1 MNVTQREM
9 TTMSFP
15 AVAPA
20 VIRREARNLAP
31 AKGPAR
37 AAPSVV
43 QLSYQRMNLRT
54 IDLNLFVIF
63 EALMAE
69 RSVKRAAQKVG
80 LSPSALSHGLGRLR
94 AVFNDDLFLRGAD
107 GLVPTRRALDLIDP
121 VRGGLKQIQHALADH
136 VRFDPQTSQRAFK
149 IQFHG
154 YLTGALVPGLC
165 ARAREQAPGVKLI
178 VEDPSTAADMELDDP
193 GNIQIRIGS
202 APALGE
208 DYKRDPLFED
218 RLVLALRRDHP
229 VAGRPLTLDTLCDL
243 SYIEVLT
250 PSRHPTKIDDLVR
263 QSGLDRRIALE
274 TPHPSLVVPIISQ
287 TDLGAFLPEQW
298 VRLHCNPER
307 IVILP
312 LPLPESSFTVE
323 QVWHVRNDRDPGHR
337 WLRNLIAEA
346 GKAVLAATARRNPA
360 G

>member
-1 MNVTQREM
+1 
-9 TTMSFP
+9 MSFP

-31 AKGPAR
+31 AEGPAR
-37 AAPSVV
+37 AAPPVV
-43 QLSYQRMNLRT
+43 QLNYQRMNLRT
-54 IDLNLFVIF
+54 IDLNLLVIF

-165 ARAREQAPGVKLI
+165 ARAHERAPGVKLI
-178 VEDPSTAADMELDDP
+178 VEDSSSAAGMELDDP
-193 GNIQIRIGS
+193 SNIQVRVGP
-202 APALGE
+202 APAL
-208 DYKRDPLFED
+208 DDDHKRDHLFED
-218 RLVLALRRDHP
+218 RLVLALRRGHP
-229 VAGRPLTLDTLCDL
+229 AGGQPLTLDTLQDL
-243 SYIEVLT
+243 SYVKVAT
-250 PSRHPTKIDDLVR
+250 PPRHPTNRDDLVTR
-263 QSGLDRRIALE
+263 AGLDRRIVLE
-274 TPHPSLVVPIISQ
+274 TPQPSLVVPTICQ
-287 TDLGAFLPEQW
+287 TDLGAFLPEHW
-298 VRLHCNPER
+298 VRLHCDPER
-307 IVILP
+307 IVTLP

-337 WLRNLIAEA
+337 WLRTLIAEA
-346 GKAVLAATARRNPA
+346 GKAIPAAAARRTTA
-360 G
+360 V